1 MDKAILTALGLQR
14 CPALQ
19 ELPDPAAALF
29 GSSPSTKLWERI
41 LHFLVVK
48 LDPELSQR
56 FQDCFPTTTP
66 AHSRDF
72 RLALHK
78 SLESLRK
85 APGASFPLLQ
95 QLTMRKS
102 DLDSVRGDRFERI
115 VLALASEALS
125 CQTAA
130 MHGAPPVFEPP
141 ASLPPDMQLK
151 LLRDAAASQAHTLLR
166 LDELLESIASMG
178 EARASWTRLG
188 SELGEQSEQLEA
200 TLATRADL
208 TDRNQASLGA
218 EMSSNASSGLDA
230 EIQSLSRTQEK
241 LSSEMMSTTSAL
253 TSWLTEEYRREW
265 KDADDWDFG
274 AAITPAEAES
284 IRQESI
290 SHDSLLLRPSQEAS
304 WQIQKLSQEASSLP

>member
-151 LLRDAAASQAHTLLR
+151 LLRAHTLLR

-253 TSWLTEEYRREW
+253 TSWLTEEYRP
-265 KDADDWDFG
+265 
-274 AAITPAEAES
+274 ITPAEAES